1 MKKPAFHDRTNY
13 KWWVLVTVS
22 IGSLTVALDNSII
35 GTGLPILARVFKTD
49 TSVIAW
55 VNIVYFM
62 TSQSLMLT
70 LGKIGDAKGRK
81 YVFLAGLAFYTCGLI
96 ACSLSQNVAQLITFR
111 TLQGVGAATGYSLSM
126 AIAVAVFPSD
136 ERGKALGILTSVN
149 SIGLVAGPVIGGLII
164 DLLGWRA
171 VFYTRVP
178 FAIGAL
184 LIAWLIIKEQDRSKQ
199 IFKLDIKGSIY
210 LFGFLS
216 FFLLFLY
223 FSGKGFLTPSV
234 LLMGALA
241 VIFFILFLNAEKK
254 AEQPIIL
261 LSLFKIRL
269 FTVGTICALLQTTAS
284 SIVIFLVPFY
294 LTEGIGTTSSVVGI
308 FMAVLAVPILVISPI
323 SGRLSDKIGSKFL
336 SALGM
341 IVIGIALITL
351 SSLGSDPTYFAIAI
365 GILLAGS
372 GMAIFQPPNNSA
384 IMGAVSR
391 DMLGTASA
399 VVTAARQIGASSSIA
414 VTGAIFSTIQ
424 SRHFNLF
431 LSNGIDPLLAKKMA
445 SVAGFS
451 ETISMGCAISIIGL
465 IITLWRGRQK

>member
-1 MKKPAFHDRTNY
+1 MKKPAFHDRPSY

-35 GTGLPILARVFKTD
+35 ATGLPILANVFKTD

-81 YVFLAGLAFYTCGLI
+81 YVFMTGLAFYTCGLL

-111 TLQGVGAATGYSLSM
+111 SLQGVGAATGYSLSM

-178 FAIGAL
+178 FALGAL
-184 LIAWLIIKEQDRSKQ
+184 CMAWLIIKEQDRSKE
-199 IFKLDIKGSIY
+199 IFKLDIKGSIG

-223 FSGKGFLTPSV
+223 FVGKGSLTLYVFL
-234 LLMGALA
+234 LGAIS
-241 VIFFILFLNAEKK
+241 VIFFISFLNAERK

-261 LSLFKIRL
+261 LSLFKKRL
-269 FTVGTICALLQTTAS
+269 FAVGTICAVLQTAAGST
-284 SIVIFLVPFY
+284 VIFLVPFY
-294 LTEGIGTTSSVVGI
+294 LTEGIGTTSSVVGL
-308 FMAVLAVPILVISPI
+308 FMAILAVPILVISPI
-323 SGRLSDKIGSKFL
+323 SGRLSDKIGSTFL
-336 SALGM
+336 AAFGM
-341 IVIGIALITL
+341 LVMSIALLVL
-351 SSLGSDPTYFAIAI
+351 SFLGANPTMFRI
-365 GILLAGS
+365 GAGVLLIGS

-384 IMGAVSR
+384 IMGAVPR

-414 VTGAIFSTIQ
+414 ITGSVFSFFQSRYLAQFISSGLDSSVANKLSYVTGFKYSM
-424 SRHFNLF
+424 
-431 LSNGIDPLLAKKMA
+431 LL
-445 SVAGFS
+445 
-451 ETISMGCAISIIGL
+451 GCAISVTGIFMSVM
-465 IITLWRGRQK
+465 RGRRK